1 MPQPVLSDKGSNYE
15 FTWPEYQLTAHVSR
29 IHEHKD
35 GRTSCELRF
44 TTSNPEYK
52 PHLLQQTFNLL
63 GTSQGK
69 TLLKN
74 ALSKVYK
81 VKVDWDEIIEQICG
95 ITLNKLREGE
105 PLEELWTDAAIT
117 PVEYKLY
124 PILLDREPTLLFA
137 DGGSGKSSIGLYI
150 ASCITLAPWDSNPL
164 GFKPKYGK
172 VLILDWETSNQTYKR
187 NIQYLRRGHDLP
199 EYMISYRRCWSPLAD
214 DVNAIHEMVR
224 EHGVDTVIIDS
235 IIGAVRG
242 DVNDST
248 AAQEFF
254 RALRR
259 LNVTSLLIH
268 HTAKK
273 TDLRNKSPFGSA
285 YFSNLPR
292 SVWELTSHQEPGVD
306 KLNVMMSHY
315 KCNVDT
321 KHPPIGIEII
331 FNKTE
336 GMTTF
341 RRLNVENVAEFDGK
355 LPLSRRITNLLKR
368 GKLSIKEIS
377 EELGAPYNQVKARLN
392 EMEGKKV
399 LKLSNETWGLARI
412 EI

>member
-15 FTWPEYQLTAHVSR
+15 FTWTEYQLSAQVSR

-35 GRTSCELRF
+35 GRISCELKF

-74 ALSKVYK
+74 ALGKVYK
-81 VKVDWDEIIEQICG
+81 AKVDWDEVIEQICG
-95 ITLNKLREGE
+95 ITLNKMREGE
-105 PLEELWTDAAIT
+105 PIEELWTDDAIA
-117 PVEYKLY
+117 PVEYKVF

-137 DGGSGKSSIGLYI
+137 DGGSGKSSIGLFI
-150 ASCITLAPWDSNPL
+150 ASCITLPWNNNPL

-172 VLILDWETSNQTYKR
+172 VLILDWETSNATYKR

-214 DVNAIHEMVR
+214 DINAIHEMVR
-224 EHGVDTVIIDS
+224 SHEIDTVIIDS
-235 IIGAVRG
+235 IIGAVKG

-248 AAQEFF
+248 AAQDFF

-292 SVWELTSHQEPGVD
+292 SVWELISHQEPGID
-306 KLNVMMSHY
+306 RLNVMMSHY

-321 KHPPIGIEII
+321 KQAPIGIEIN
-331 FNKTE
+331 FNKFE
-336 GMTTF
+336 GRTTF
-341 RRLNVENVAEFDGK
+341 RRINVENVAEFEVKLSLGK
-355 LPLSRRITNLLKR
+355 RILMALKR
-368 GKLSIKEIS
+368 GPMTVLDLSEGLNEPQNKIR
-377 EELGAPYNQVKARLN
+377 ARLSN
-392 EMEGKKV
+392 LHESKYV
-399 LKLSNETWGLARI
+399 AKLEDGRWCLPHVT
-412 EI
+412 

>member
-15 FTWPEYQLTAHVSR
+15 FAWTEYQLTAHVSR

-35 GRTSCELRF
+35 GRISCELKF

-74 ALSKVYK
+74 ALGKVYK
-81 VKVDWDEIIEQICG
+81 AKVDWDEVIEQICG
-95 ITLNKLREGE
+95 ITLNKMREGE
-105 PLEELWTDAAIT
+105 PIEELWTDDSIT

-150 ASCITLAPWDSNPL
+150 ASCITLPWNNNPL
-164 GFKPKYGK
+164 GFKPKFGK
-172 VLILDWETSNQTYKR
+172 VLILDWETSNNTYKR
-187 NIQYLRRGHDLP
+187 NIQWLRRGHDLP

-214 DVNAIHEMVR
+214 DINAIHEMVSAN
-224 EHGVDTVIIDS
+224 EIDTIIVDS
-235 IIGAVRG
+235 IIGAVKG

-248 AAQEFF
+248 AAQDFF

-273 TDLRNKSPFGSA
+273 TDMRNKSPFGSA
-285 YFSNLPR
+285 YFNNLPR
-292 SVWELTSHQEPGVD
+292 SVWELTSYQEPGID
-306 KLNVMMSHY
+306 KLNIMMSHY

-321 KHPPIGIEII
+321 KHPQIGIEVI
-331 FNKTE
+331 FHKAE
-336 GMTTF
+336 GRTVF
-341 RRLNVENVAEFDGK
+341 RRINIENVAEFE
-355 LPLSRRITNLLKR
+355 I
-368 GKLSIKEIS
+368 KLS
-377 EELGAPYNQVKARLN
+377 LGKRILIALKHGPMTVIDLSDGLNEPQNKIRARLSN
-392 EMEGKKV
+392 LNDTKYV
-399 LKLSNETWGLARI
+399 AKLNDGRWCLPHVN
-412 EI
+412 